1 MKKSTITNYILVDFG
16 NTCVKTCIYNKKSN
30 KLSKFNIC
38 DNDTKFS
45 TIFKKLKAKSH
56 YKVIFIGSPSVK
68 KQISYLIQIR
78 EICTNVKVV
87 TGVDFKHLV
96 DLSNISK
103 NVTIGNDILLATYY
117 MSIKHRNCALLSL
130 GTVYYLIVTRNKQMI
145 NCNLIPSLGVGLEE
159 ISKKT
164 SIPSS
169 LIPKYFNK
177 TVGMN
182 TKDAFS
188 AGIRNVLDGYLDLIC
203 KKYHL
208 KPKQIIITG
217 GQANKFASL
226 NKKYKFVSYLPL
238 KALAELLKQKRW

>member
-1 MKKSTITNYILVDFG
+1 MKKFTITNYILVDYG
-16 NTCVKTCIYNKKSN
+16 NTCVKTCIYNKTSN

-38 DNDTKFS
+38 DNDAHFA

-68 KQISYLIQIR
+68 KQISYLKQIR

-87 TGVDFKHLV
+87 TGTDFNHLV

-103 NVTIGNDILLATYY
+103 NVVIGNDILLATFY

-145 NCNLIPSLGVGLEE
+145 TCNLIPSLGAGLEE

-164 SIPSS
+164 SIPGS

-182 TKDAFS
+182 TKDAFA
-188 AGIRNVLDGYLDLIC
+188 AGIRNMLEGYLDLIC

-208 KPKQIIITG
+208 TSKQIIVTG
-217 GQANKFASL
+217 GQAFKFASL
-226 NKKYKFVSYLPL
+226 KNKYKFISYLPL
-238 KALAELLKQKRW
+238 KALAELLKKKKW